1 MALMGS
7 EDFQNSLK
15 PACTLCCNALLQ
27 QLCLG

>member
-7 EDFQNSLK
+7 EDVQNSLK
-15 PACTLCCNALLQ
+15 FASTLCCSALLR